1 MEINQQKRKLYKLE
15 EEHFLST
22 IIFFNIYIGKVW
34 EFCCNVYNAYFLDYK
49 TYAFR
54 KKLINIEE
62 YNFKK
67 ERKDPFFFSTNPTGD
82 VC

>member
-1 MEINQQKRKLYKLE
+1 MEINQQKGKLYKLE
-15 EEHFLST
+15 EERFLTT

-34 EFCCNVYNAYFLDYK
+34 EFCCYVCNAYFLNYK
-49 TYAFR
+49 KYVFW

-62 YNFKK
+62 YNLKK

-82 VC
+82 MC